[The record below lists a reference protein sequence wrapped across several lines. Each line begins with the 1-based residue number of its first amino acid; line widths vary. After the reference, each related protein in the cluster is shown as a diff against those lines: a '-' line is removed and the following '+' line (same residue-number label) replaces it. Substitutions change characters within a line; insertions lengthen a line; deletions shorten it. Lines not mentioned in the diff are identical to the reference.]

1 MTITIL
7 VIITRKKEISTTR
20 AVHVLDLEV
29 VIRKETE
36 APYTHIR
43 HSIVLFVPYNI
54 KFNKHIQFLFFCM
67 RDIHDFVK

>member
-1 MTITIL
+1 MTITLL

-43 HSIVLFVPYNI
+43 RSIILFVPYNTA
-54 KFNKHIQFLFFCM
+54 FNETIQFPFFCFSSLNDLM
-67 RDIHDFVK
+67 K